1 MSCLPSDLE
10 SQSYKFQERPDEDIG
25 TLFKVL

>member
-10 SQSYKFQERPDEDIG
+10 SRPYKFQERPDEDIG
-25 TLFKVL
+25 ALSKVL